1 MSENLPNKAVFQSYI
16 WTCAKYDFSP
26 YEKRI
31 IYRLIE
37 FAQRWLEGIK
47 IKDHM
52 HKIEPS
58 DCGVNITMPVA
69 SILRDEDDHNYAKAK
84 AAFTSLSKKGAEYED
99 DKIWFYTA
107 IIEHPKIEK
116 GTGIATFHVYDPIW
130 RAALDFTKGF
140 KKYELITAM
149 KFKSVYAMRFYELM
163 SGQTKPLFVS
173 LEGSDGLRERFCLQG
188 KYERVNDFKRY
199 VIDAAKKELD
209 ESSPYSFVAKEE
221 KEGKKVIGW
230 TLFPVFFEDRE
241 DPALQEQAR
250 MAKVTARLQLENNVY
265 DYLKFSFDFKSD
277 EVNKN
282 KKTLIEGQ
290 NRIPNF
296 MGFLGELKKRRTTGR
311 KPQRICYRG
320 YQKKIKRNLTEREQR
335 NK

>member
-163 SGQTKPLFVS
+163 SGQTQPLFVS

-209 ESSPYSFVAKEE
+209 ESSPYSFVAKGKR
-221 KEGKKVIGW
+221 KERRSLAGPYS
-230 TLFPVFFEDRE
+230 L
-241 DPALQEQAR
+241 
-250 MAKVTARLQLENNVY
+250 Y
-265 DYLKFSFDFKSD
+265 SLKT
-277 EVNKN
+277 E
-282 KKTLIEGQ
+282 KTLHYR
-290 NRIPNF
+290 NKRAW
-296 MGFLGELKKRRTTGR
+296 LKLRHGSSWRTTYMTTSNSPLTSSLMKSTRTR
-311 KPQRICYRG
+311 KPLSRG
-320 YQKKIKRNLTEREQR
+320 KTASPISWGSWEN
-335 NK
+335 

>member
-163 SGQTKPLFVS
+163 SGQTKPLFVP
-173 LEGSDGLRERFCLQG
+173 LEGPDGLRERFCLQG

-250 MAKVTARLQLENNVY
+250 MAKVTARLQL
-265 DYLKFSFDFKSD
+265 
-277 EVNKN
+277 
-282 KKTLIEGQ
+282 
-290 NRIPNF
+290 
-296 MGFLGELKKRRTTGR
+296 
-311 KPQRICYRG
+311 
-320 YQKKIKRNLTEREQR
+320 
-335 NK
+335 

>member
-69 SILRDEDDHNYAKAK
+69 SILRDEDDHNYTKAK

-116 GTGIATFHVYDPIW
+116 AQVLLPFMSMTLSGEPH
-130 RAALDFTKGF
+130 
-140 KKYELITAM
+140 LI
-149 KFKSVYAMRFYELM
+149 
-163 SGQTKPLFVS
+163 
-173 LEGSDGLRERFCLQG
+173 LR
-188 KYERVNDFKRY
+188 KD
-199 VIDAAKKELD
+199 
-209 ESSPYSFVAKEE
+209 S
-221 KEGKKVIGW
+221 
-230 TLFPVFFEDRE
+230 
-241 DPALQEQAR
+241 
-250 MAKVTARLQLENNVY
+250 
-265 DYLKFSFDFKSD
+265 
-277 EVNKN
+277 
-282 KKTLIEGQ
+282 
-290 NRIPNF
+290 
-296 MGFLGELKKRRTTGR
+296 
-311 KPQRICYRG
+311 
-320 YQKKIKRNLTEREQR
+320 RNT
-335 NK
+335 NS